1 MLAKRPLPNPPVG
14 CLSLEHPALAC
25 IPPVMGAHPLLS
37 HWFDVWETQGCSWCL
52 QSCPAPSLQPQDF
65 RSSVGGTGVG
75 FFPYKP
81 NPRFGAKFLPWG
93 GPRGPRQHLSHVC
106 SHAHSPDLMP
116 VPADFAAREGLT
128 APPRRPRS
136 RKVSC
141 PLMRSNGDLVG
152 LGGGGRCWAG
162 AGGQHGQ
169 HQGTAA
175 GVFTGRPISFSS
187 SLVPS
192 APPHWALRPPA
203 PSQNGPASHPRQ
215 DMVRGPS
222 LGLSFTLSYVGGLLS
237 DTTEAVSAEG
247 RFWSLRPVLTLSCLP
262 FPPLHL
268 QESPGAQALWSWALR
283 MPCLWPLPSLSMSTP
298 TFVATPPGTQWV
310 GGGAVQS
317 LTGKQSSLG
326 DVLLGSSRDS
336 FKVGFMTCCT
346 AEQHQ
351 ELS

>member
-152 LGGGGRCWAG
+152 LGGV
-162 AGGQHGQ
+162 
-169 HQGTAA
+169 A
-175 GVFTGRPISFSS
+175 GVGRGRGGNMVSIRVQLLGCSQAGLSPSLPVSFPQPLPTGLF
-187 SLVPS
+187 
-192 APPHWALRPPA
+192 
-203 PSQNGPASHPRQ
+203 GPQHHPRTAQ
-215 DMVRGPS
+215 LLIPDR
-222 LGLSFTLSYVGGLLS
+222 TWYVGPLWAS
-237 DTTEAVSAEG
+237 VS
-247 RFWSLRPVLTLSCLP
+247 P
-262 FPPLHL
+262 
-268 QESPGAQALWSWALR
+268 SP
-283 MPCLWPLPSLSMSTP
+283 M
-298 TFVATPPGTQWV
+298 WV
-310 GGGAVQS
+310 G
-317 LTGKQSSLG
+317 
-326 DVLLGSSRDS
+326 
-336 FKVGFMTCCT
+336 C
-346 AEQHQ
+346 
-351 ELS
+351 